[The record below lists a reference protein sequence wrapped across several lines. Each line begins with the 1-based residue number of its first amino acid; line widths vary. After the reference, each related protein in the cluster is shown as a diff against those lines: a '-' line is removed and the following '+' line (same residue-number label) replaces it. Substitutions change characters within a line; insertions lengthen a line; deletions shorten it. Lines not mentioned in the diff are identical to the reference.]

1 MYFIA
6 TVPNL
11 GSLRRRGILLPL
23 AHSFLLRTLRDPS
36 LALLV
41 LTEDGGDHILDDLL
55 VLKGLGPLVELL
67 VLLSVGELLIHAP
80 IIAPPPETARVFPKK
95 LIVLSAWYTRT

>member
-11 GSLRRRGILLPL
+11 GSLKRRGLLLPL
-23 AHSFLLRTLRDPS
+23 ARSFLLRTLRDPS
-36 LALLV
+36 LTLV
-41 LTEDGGDHILDDLL
+41 LTEDGGDHILDGLL
-55 VLKGLGPLVELL
+55 VLKGLSPAVELP

-80 IIAPPPETARVFPKK
+80 IIAPPPETARVYPKK